1 MTSSVYRLDLTTL
14 FCDIDD
20 FWNEY
25 ECYCERHVKR
35 LPYVGKAKRY
45 RSKLSLSEVMTIVVA
60 FHSSGYRT
68 FKDFYIRQVL
78 ADWQDDF
85 PNLVSYNRF
94 VELMPWSLFGL
105 VHFLKTRLG
114 RMSGVSFVDSTPLEV
129 CHPKRA
135 HAHKTFK
142 PLALWGKCSVG
153 WYFGFKLHIVIN
165 DSGELI
171 ALALTPANT
180 DDRKPIRD
188 MTKDLLGKLFG
199 DRGYVSQALFEELF
213 ERGLTFISKRKKNMK
228 NMLVKL
234 RDKILLRK
242 RAIIES
248 VNDQLK
254 NICQIEHSRHRSRF
268 NFLVNLLAGLIAYSY
283 HPKKPSLQ
291 QPNFD
296 RLALPEAIY

>member
-1 MTSSVYRLDLTTL
+1 MPHSLYRLDLTTL

-20 FWNEY
+20 FYREY
-25 ECYCERHVKR
+25 DRHSDRPIKR
-35 LPYVGKAKRY
+35 LPYDGQAKPY
-45 RSKLSLSEVMTIVVA
+45 RSQLSISEVTTIVVA

-68 FKDFYIRQVL
+68 FKDFYSRQVL
-78 ADWQDDF
+78 ENWRDAF

-94 VELMPWSLFGL
+94 VELMPWSLLGL
-105 VHFLKTRLG
+105 VHFLKQRLG
-114 RMSGVSFVDSTPLEV
+114 QASGISFVDSTPLEV
-129 CHPKRA
+129 CHPNRA
-135 HAHKTFK
+135 LAHKTFK
-142 PLALWGKCSVG
+142 PLAVWGKCSVG
-153 WYFGFKLHIVIN
+153 WYFGFKLHLIIN

-180 DDRKPIRD
+180 DDRKPIRE

-213 ERGLTFISKRKKNMK
+213 ERGLTFISRRRKNM
-228 NMLVKL
+228 NRTLMTLA
-234 RDKILLRK
+234 DKILLRK
-242 RAIIES
+242 RAIVES

-268 NFLVNLLAGLIAYSY
+268 NFLVNLLAGLVAYSY
-283 HPKKPSLQ
+283 HPKKPALR

-296 RLALPEAIY
+296 LSALPEAIY